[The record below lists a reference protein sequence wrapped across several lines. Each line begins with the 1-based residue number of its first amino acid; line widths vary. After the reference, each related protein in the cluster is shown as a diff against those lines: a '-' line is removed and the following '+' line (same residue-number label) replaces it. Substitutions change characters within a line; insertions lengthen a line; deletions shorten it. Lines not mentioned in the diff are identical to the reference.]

1 MLALFSFLPAAFART
16 IIDHNSYALAG
27 DYLKTFKKSQNDAT
41 FFFTGSGWE
50 GKVFKMNAPKRILG
64 EFKDKN
70 FRELSFN
77 FDECKEGVENSF
89 EMSVINADCSKIEMR
104 IAVDIDLSKG
114 RFIVLHWDGSDFS
127 MKAYKEK
134 PKNLE
139 AISEQKK
146 P

>member
-1 MLALFSFLPAAFART
+1 MRRLIILFALVSFLPAAFARI

-27 DYLKTFKKSQNDAT
+27 DYVKTFKKSQNDAT

-50 GKVFKMNAPKRILG
+50 DKVFKMNAPERILG
-64 EFKDKN
+64 EFKDKK

-77 FDECKEGVENSF
+77 FDEPGNAGKNVFVMEVA
-89 EMSVINADCSKIEMR
+89 NADGSKIEMR

-134 PKNLE
+134 PKNL
-139 AISEQKK
+139 
-146 P
+146 